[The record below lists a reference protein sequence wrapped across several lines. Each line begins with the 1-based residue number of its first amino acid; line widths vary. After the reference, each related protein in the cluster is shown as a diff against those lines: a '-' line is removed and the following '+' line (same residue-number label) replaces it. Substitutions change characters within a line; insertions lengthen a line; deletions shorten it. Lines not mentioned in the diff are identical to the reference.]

1 MEYDHKNPREDQAIQ
16 ELYEAFLLLKKPDEV
31 HRFLKDLC
39 TPQEISDMAER
50 WKICRI
56 LDQQNL
62 SYREINAQTG
72 VSLATIGRIARF
84 LNTEP
89 HQGYQLILNRM
100 NKATSRRPRP
110 RSGSQ
115 TLNKKE

>member
-1 MEYDHKNPREDQAIQ
+1 MEYDHKNSAEDQAIQ
-16 ELYEAFLLLKKPDEV
+16 ELYQALLLLKTPEEM

-39 TPQEISDMAER
+39 TPQEIEDLAER

-56 LDQQNL
+56 LDQQDL
-62 SYREINAQTG
+62 SYREISAQTG
-72 VSLATIGRIARF
+72 ASLATIGRVARF

-100 NKATSRRPRP
+100 NKKRP
-110 RSGSQ
+110 
-115 TLNKKE
+115 KKE